1 MNNSKTKVIVAGA
14 TGFIGRNITQTLVK
28 NSKYSVTG
36 IWNKRPPFK
45 LQNLNWVQADLT
57 NKKDIETLL
66 PGYDVL
72 IQMAS
77 VTSGSKDVI
86 ESPHIHIADNAI
98 INSLLM
104 RASYDFKYKH
114 FVLPSCSIIYNSSEK
129 PHTENTFNP
138 SLDIGPGVHI
148 NLPSCGTIGHEF
160 DCIMSSGK
168 SHIVW
173 ISITFSFS
181 NL

>member
-57 NKKDIETLL
+57 NKKDIESVL
-66 PGYDVL
+66 PGHDIL

-104 RASYDFKYKH
+104 RASFDLKYKH

-129 PHTENTFNP
+129 PHTEKYERNHDGDNDFTAAQ
-138 SLDIGPGVHI
+138 LRTH
-148 NLPSCGTIGHEF
+148 
-160 DCIMSSGK
+160 K
-168 SHIVW
+168 SDHR
-173 ISITFSFS
+173 
-181 NL
+181 